1 MDAYSDEIIA
11 QYNDRVKR
19 QQTQVQ
25 LDDGT
30 RRVTG

>member
-19 QQTQVQ
+19 HQTQVQ
-25 LDDGT
+25 RDDGT
-30 RRVTG
+30 LRVSG

>member
-19 QQTQVQ
+19 PQTQAR
-25 LDDGT
+25 LDVGT
-30 RRVTG
+30 LQAAE